1 MIVLCMYAHGKVPPG
16 VCWRQ
21 AIFGRLAARPS
32 PPLQHAH
39 LFQPPQPFSKQ
50 RARDMRKTA
59 LKLIEVIHVARSS
72 RTIRTV
78 QRSAKIFAARA
89 THTSAPSFAAN

>member
-1 MIVLCMYAHGKVPPG
+1 MAAAGRSEDRYAKHALRKGSKER
-16 VCWRQ
+16 CRS
-21 AIFGRLAARPS
+21 RPS

-59 LKLIEVIHVARSS
+59 LKLIEVIHVGKKLADDQDCPAIGKNLR
-72 RTIRTV
+72 RTCDTLN
-78 QRSAKIFAARA
+78 
-89 THTSAPSFAAN
+89 TSAPSFN